1 MHTKSVVTKP
11 LHWRGSH
18 RSVHVALK
26 AVATWDPLC
35 WDWQHSGCDLTTRR
49 LWNTCG
55 VAMEDPA
62 NEVEGVVRLLV
73 DKPTLLRQA
82 ETLKKYFTNDVEF
95 YHLYL
100 NTNCGLR
107 ALIAIYQLGQLFL
120 NYSGVDFHNIVYDEV
135 RNSLAV
141 RMTVYIR
148 PWLLLWRTINL
159 ELFALLELE
168 DVIVPLSEIDQS
180 GIFWQKGQTVKKVK
194 VQRDY
199 FQRDPLVQFIPVI
212 GQIYNSNTLRL
223 IIGNTQALLF
233 QIFQW
238 VITLLLPPKLWH
250 RWFGLYS
257 FDVAFHGE

>member
-168 DVIVPLSEIDQS
+168 DVIV
-180 GIFWQKGQTVKKVK
+180 KGQTVKKVK

>member
-1 MHTKSVVTKP
+1 MCPIEIVVLWKP
-11 LHWRGSH
+11 SRDGVL
-18 RSVHVALK
+18 V
-26 AVATWDPLC
+26 
-35 WDWQHSGCDLTTRR
+35 WQ
-49 LWNTCG
+49 
-55 VAMEDPA
+55 
-62 NEVEGVVRLLV
+62 
-73 DKPTLLRQA
+73 
-82 ETLKKYFTNDVEF
+82 
-95 YHLYL
+95 
-100 NTNCGLR
+100 
-107 ALIAIYQLGQLFL
+107 
-120 NYSGVDFHNIVYDEV
+120 
-135 RNSLAV
+135 
-141 RMTVYIR
+141 
-148 PWLLLWRTINL
+148 
-159 ELFALLELE
+159 
-168 DVIVPLSEIDQS
+168 PLSEIDQS